1 MADTITFER
10 LIRFKSKDGKTY
22 HGNLPKETASAEI
35 EGSEV
40 EILEGDI
47 TNGFKKTGQKAH
59 VGEVWLSMYEGFIYI

>member
-1 MADTITFER
+1 MADTVSFER

-22 HGNLPKETASAEI
+22 HGNLPEETSSAKI

-47 TNGFKKTGQKAH
+47 SNGFKKTGQKVH
-59 VGEVWLSMYEGFIYI
+59 VSEV